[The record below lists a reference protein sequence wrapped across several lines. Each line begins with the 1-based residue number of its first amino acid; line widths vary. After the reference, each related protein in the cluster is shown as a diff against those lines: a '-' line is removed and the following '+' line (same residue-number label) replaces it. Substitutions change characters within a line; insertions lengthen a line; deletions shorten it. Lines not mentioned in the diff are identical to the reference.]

1 VAFRRAR
8 SVATV
13 KVLLITP
20 YLPHVR
26 VGHGGGTAVRNLAA
40 ELARLHDVHV
50 FSLIRPGEAS
60 LVPEVENLG
69 VGVSGVPFLDQSAQG
84 WRRAKLFAHRLPAA
98 GRALA
103 GRYPYYVAKYG
114 ARGLVRSI
122 VAEVQALGPD
132 VVQVE
137 YLQLALPLRELR
149 RQRDRGAFGDTPPRL
164 VLNSHELSS
173 LPRRR
178 RAAVAD
184 NHFSRAWLL
193 AAASAWE
200 RLQVDATR
208 WADATLCVTPQDH
221 DLLASLGGVNLHTL
235 PLGVDIRDVAY
246 RPAAGAP
253 PRALF
258 LGSFQHPPNRSAARA
273 LVDDI
278 WPRLHP
284 QLPGWELVLAGPGSD
299 IFVAGLSAPAAG
311 IRGLGYV
318 DDLGELFAS
327 CRMFLAPLTEGGGI
341 KIKILEAMGRGL
353 PVVTTPIGAEGITE
367 ARDDTLWLAPDI
379 ATFPSQ
385 ALAAATQR
393 DEALRR
399 AERAR
404 QHIEANFS
412 WTAIAEQLTAI
423 YERI

>member
-1 VAFRRAR
+1 VR
-8 SVATV
+8 
-13 KVLLITP
+13 VLLVTP
-20 YLPHVR
+20 YLPHNH
-26 VGHGGGTAVRNLAA
+26 VGHGGGTAVRSLTA
-40 ELARLHDVHV
+40 ELARTHDVRV

-60 LVPEVENLG
+60 LVPEVERLG
-69 VGVSGVPFLDQSAQG
+69 VGVSGMPYLDQNARG
-84 WRRAKLFAHRLPAA
+84 WRRAELFAHRLPAA
-98 GRALA
+98 GLALA
-103 GRYPYYVAKYG
+103 GRYPFYVAKYG
-114 ARGLVRSI
+114 TPALVKKI
-122 VAEVQALGPD
+122 VAEVQSFAPD

-149 RQRDRGAFGDTPPRL
+149 RLRDDAGFGGNRPRF

-178 RAAVAD
+178 RAAAAG
-184 NHFSRAWLL
+184 NGISRAWLL
-193 AAASAWE
+193 AAAGAWE

-221 DLLASLGGVNLHTL
+221 ALLSSLGGINLHTL
-235 PLGVDIRDVAY
+235 PLGVDTREVVY
-246 RPAAGAP
+246 RPTDAAP

-258 LGSFQHPPNRSAARA
+258 LGSFRHPPNRSAARL

-278 WPRLHP
+278 WPRLLP

-299 IFVAGLSAPAAG
+299 MFVAGLSSPAAG
-311 IRGLGYV
+311 VRGLGYV
-318 DDLGELFAS
+318 DDLGALFAS
-327 CRMFLAPLTEGGGI
+327 CRVFLAPLTEGGGI

-367 ARDDTLWLAPDI
+367 ASDDTLWLAADS
-379 ATFPSQ
+379 AAFPAL

-404 QHIEANFS
+404 RHIESRFS
-412 WTAIAEQLTAI
+412 WAAIAGRLTGI

>member
-1 VAFRRAR
+1 
-8 SVATV
+8 
-13 KVLLITP
+13 
-20 YLPHVR
+20 
-26 VGHGGGTAVRNLAA
+26 VRNLAA

-50 FSLIRPGEAS
+50 LSLIRPGEAS
-60 LVPEVENLG
+60 LVPEVESLG
-69 VGVSGVPFLDQSAQG
+69 VGVSGVSFLDHNVGG
-84 WRRAKLFAHRLPAA
+84 WRRAGLFAHRLQAA

-103 GRYPYYVAKYG
+103 GGYPYYVAKYG
-114 ARGLVRSI
+114 AHGLVKRI
-122 VAEVQALGPD
+122 VAEVQSFGPD

-149 RQRDRGAFGDTPPRL
+149 RQRDRGAFGGSPPRF

-178 RAAVAD
+178 RAAAAR
-184 NHFSRAWLL
+184 NGISRAWLL

-200 RLQVDATR
+200 RLQVDATH

-221 DLLASLGGVNLHTL
+221 ALLASLGGVELHTL
-235 PLGVDIRDVAY
+235 PLGVDTREVVY
-246 RPAAGAP
+246 RPTADAP
-253 PRALF
+253 GRALF
-258 LGSFQHPPNRSAARA
+258 LGSFQHPPNRSAARV

-278 WPRLHP
+278 WPQLRP
-284 QLPGWELVLAGPGSD
+284 QLPGWELILAGPGSD
-299 IFVAGLSAPAAG
+299 IFVAGLSAPAVG
-311 IRGLGYV
+311 VRGLGYV

-327 CRMFLAPLTEGGGI
+327 CRVFLAPLTEGGGI

-367 ARDDTLWLAPDI
+367 ASDDTLWLAPDI
-379 ATFPSQ
+379 AAFPAQ

-393 DEALRR
+393 DEASRR
-399 AERAR
+399 AVRAR
-404 QHIEANFS
+404 QHIETNFS

>member
-1 VAFRRAR
+1 M
-8 SVATV
+8 
-13 KVLLITP
+13 KVLLVTP
-20 YLPHVR
+20 YLPHSR
-26 VGHGGGTAVRNLAA
+26 VGHGGGTAVRNLTT
-40 ELARLHDVHV
+40 ELARLHDVRV
-50 FSLIRPGEAS
+50 LSLVRPGESS
-60 LVPEVENLG
+60 LVPDVESLG
-69 VGVSGVPFLDQSAQG
+69 VGVSGIPFLDHKARG
-84 WRRAKLFAHRLPAA
+84 WRRAELFAHRLPAA
-98 GRALA
+98 GKALA

-114 ARGLVRSI
+114 APGLAKKI
-122 VAEVQALGPD
+122 VAAVQAFAPD

-137 YLQLALPLRELR
+137 YLQMALPLRDLR
-149 RQRDRGAFGDTPPRL
+149 RKRDAGTLGGRPPRL

-178 RAAVAD
+178 RAAAAGSV
-184 NHFSRAWLL
+184 SRAWLR

-200 RLQVDATR
+200 RLEVDATH

-221 DLLASLGGVNLHTL
+221 ALLSSLGGINLHTL
-235 PLGVDIRDVAY
+235 PLGVDTRVVAF
-246 RPAAGAP
+246 RPVVDAP

-278 WPRLHP
+278 WPRLRP
-284 QLPGWELVLAGPGSD
+284 RLPGWELVLAGPGSD
-299 IFVAGLSAPAAG
+299 TFLAGMPSPAAD

-327 CRMFLAPLTEGGGI
+327 CRLFLAPLTEGGGI

-367 ARDDTLWLAPDI
+367 AGDFTLWLAADV
-379 ATFPSQ
+379 ATFPEQ
-385 ALAAATQR
+385 VLAAATQR
-393 DEALRR
+393 EEAAQR
-399 AERAR
+399 AARAR
-404 QHIEANFS
+404 RHIETNFS
-412 WTAIAEQLTAI
+412 WAAIAGRLTAI